1 MWKEPC
7 AVPADIDPGNVLA
20 GRGKEDSVTLEERLG
35 WHKERRCGLWPRRAR
50 RPSLRLGGFLFYLVT
65 HFLFFFFLFFL
76 PSFFL
81 ILCLLCYGKNQYFF
95 TIWMPKNSL

>member
-7 AVPADIDPGNVLA
+7 AVPADIDPGNVLV

-76 PSFFL
+76 PSFLSFTHL
-81 ILCLLCYGKNQYFF
+81 FF
-95 TIWMPKNSL
+95 WML